1 MAVSLPKVPARP
13 ATMPEPAIAAN
24 LPGPLAHAYLARL
37 AALHDEAAETAHL
50 ANLLGR
56 TPWASAALGS
66 AALLCAFTGPWQ
78 PSVAAWLG
86 MIAISIGLVA
96 VFCRR
101 ANRAPFDRDM
111 LKVFA
116 RNISAGLL
124 FAGVVWGAG
133 VSLVLPAAAG
143 FQTTTAFVAGM
154 AAVIAAILRARDVGF
169 CFLISATAM
178 GAFCALVQNLDGAA
192 MAGILMGG
200 AVIVATMLLMER
212 VSSIATLIDRRG

>member
-1 MAVSLPKVPARP
+1 MAANPLVPLLPK
-13 ATMPEPAIAAN
+13 TSPEKKSST
-24 LPGPLAHAYLARL
+24 PGLDIPAHAYLARL
-37 AALHDEAAETAHL
+37 AALHDEAAEPRHL

-56 TPWASAALGS
+56 APWASAALGS

-116 RNISAGLL
+116 RN
-124 FAGVVWGAG
+124 
-133 VSLVLPAAAG
+133 
-143 FQTTTAFVAGM
+143 
-154 AAVIAAILRARDVGF
+154 
-169 CFLISATAM
+169 
-178 GAFCALVQNLDGAA
+178 
-192 MAGILMGG
+192 
-200 AVIVATMLLMER
+200 
-212 VSSIATLIDRRG
+212 